1 MSFVFSQ
8 ICGLIV
14 SVAAIISM
22 QLKNIKFILV
32 CQLIC
37 NGVGSLSYILL
48 GGFSGC
54 GIYLLALTQSIVY
67 YLFRIKQKK
76 VPIFIAIIFIC
87 MYLLCS
93 LTSYKGLSDL
103 FSATAALT
111 CALSLIQEKPSR
123 YRVFMLLN
131 GLIWM
136 IYDIKLGAYTMIIS
150 HMATA
155 LSSCV
160 GIIRLDLK
168 RN

>member
-37 NGVGSLSYILL
+37 NGVGALSYILL

-67 YLFRIKQKK
+67 YLFRIKQKRA
-76 VPIFIAIIFIC
+76 PIFIAIIFIC

-93 LTSYKGLSDL
+93 LTSYKGLCDL
-103 FSATAALT
+103 FSATAALM

-136 IYDIKLGAYTMIIS
+136 IYDINLGAYTMIIS

-155 LSSCV
+155 LSAGV